1 MSSELLYPTRLWW
14 CAAQGRGIARHE
26 GVEVE
31 LTSPPPVLLPMGRLV
46 ELEYSPGVGVQYL
59 QPAHGARQDLLPHQA
74 QECLTYLRAVAL
86 AARTAADVGAAL
98 LRSEDGD

>member
-1 MSSELLYPTRLWW
+1 MSDRLYQTALRWFDARA
-14 CAAQGRGIARHE
+14 CGVARHE
-26 GVEVE
+26 GVEVQ
-31 LTSPPPVLLPMGRLV
+31 LHHRPPVMLPLGPLA
-46 ELEYSPGVGVQYL
+46 ELEYLPGLGVQYV
-59 QPAHGARQDLLPHQA
+59 QPRTGARQDLLPHQA

>member
-1 MSSELLYPTRLWW
+1 MSDVLYRTRLRW
-14 CAAQGRGIARHE
+14 CESAGRGIARHE

-46 ELEYSPGVGVQYL
+46 ELEYSPGVGVQYV
-59 QPAHGARQDLLPHQA
+59 QPRTGARQDLLPHQA

-86 AARTAADVGAAL
+86 AARTAADTRIA
-98 LRSEDGD
+98 

>member
-14 CAAQGRGIARHE
+14 SAGRGRGIARHE

-59 QPAHGARQDLLPHQA
+59 QPAHGARQDMLASQA
-74 QECLTYLRAVAL
+74 QECLRYLRAVAL
-86 AARTAADVGAAL
+86 AARTAADTRIA
-98 LRSEDGD
+98 

>member
-1 MSSELLYPTRLWW
+1 MSDDLHPTRLWW
-14 CAAQGRGIARHE
+14 CASSGRGIARHE

-59 QPAHGARQDLLPHQA
+59 QPAHGARQDLLASQA
-74 QECLTYLRAVAL
+74 QECLRYLRAVAL